1 MQNRDYL
8 KRKKSW
14 GGLCRTQD
22 YLKCNK
28 SWGGPYRKEITWYA
42 TKLEGDHAEQR
53 LPGAKQILRGS
64 MQDRDYLE
72 RNKSWGGKAKQRLPG
87 TQQILRGI
95 MQNRDYLNEQI
106 LRESMQNE
114 NKLLVNQQDNQYS
127 KIFMFFL
134 TRYSK
139 TFMYIMNAWNIILII

>member
-8 KRKKSW
+8 ELKKFR
-14 GGLCRTQD
+14 GG
-22 YLKCNK
+22 
-28 SWGGPYRKEITWYA
+28 RKE
-42 TKLEGDHAEQR
+42 K
-53 LPGAKQILRGS
+53 
-64 MQDRDYLE
+64 
-72 RNKSWGGKAKQRLPG
+72 
-87 TQQILRGI
+87 
-95 MQNRDYLNEQI
+95 NEQI

-139 TFMYIMNAWNIILII
+139 TFMYVMNA